1 MYLSFDL
8 LARLPPPVASSVAEQ
23 VVAGLIMIIQQ
34 YRDIVSSQTEWNLVF
49 ALVRSTMSHPDASRQ
64 SFEWISKLATEGPD
78 QCVTQ
83 DNFSGLVGVLDD
95 YATAAGIAVEAQQ
108 QGRRTQALNASK

>member
-1 MYLSFDL
+1 
-8 LARLPPPVASSVAEQ
+8 
-23 VVAGLIMIIQQ
+23 MIIQQ